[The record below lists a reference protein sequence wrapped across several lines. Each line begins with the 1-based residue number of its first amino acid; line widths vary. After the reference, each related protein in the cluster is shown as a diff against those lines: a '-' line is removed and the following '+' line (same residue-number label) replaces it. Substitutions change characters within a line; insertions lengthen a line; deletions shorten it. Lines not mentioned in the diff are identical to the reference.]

1 MWGGWDGD
9 GIVMR
14 CDGPRP
20 RHDTVGTGSS
30 LCVWFGH
37 SAGLRVAGSMTICA
51 QVRSASQICR
61 PTRPPARPSG
71 RQAAPWLGE
80 EGATSSSGGP
90 RRPPPPPNTPAAPRA
105 SYSARGRR
113 PRVPLHCRFRN
124 RGTEYVSDSGMKW
137 MRGRT
142 KRECDRA
149 LRSASPRSLVLVI
162 SDGPPQ
168 LGGVGKLQLRL
179 TCAPPCC

>member
-1 MWGGWDGD
+1 MGWDGD

-14 CDGPRP
+14 CDRPRP

-51 QVRSASQICR
+51 QVCSASQICR
-61 PTRPPARPSG
+61 PTRPPACQAAG

-90 RRPPPPPNTPAAPRA
+90 RRHPPRLSPHLLPLGPAILPGSAGLIRDAMPQDVRHRCACRA
-105 SYSARGRR
+105 
-113 PRVPLHCRFRN
+113 RVPAVVLAYGSDHAGALTLHQHR
-124 RGTEYVSDSGMKW
+124 
-137 MRGRT
+137 
-142 KRECDRA
+142 
-149 LRSASPRSLVLVI
+149 
-162 SDGPPQ
+162 PQ
-168 LGGVGKLQLRL
+168 SI
-179 TCAPPCC
+179 

>member
-61 PTRPPARPSG
+61 PTRPPAR
-71 RQAAPWLGE
+71 QAA
-80 EGATSSSGGP
+80 
-90 RRPPPPPNTPAAPRA
+90 RRRHGWARRAPRA
-105 SYSARGRR
+105 PAVGPAGPLPLPTHLLPLGPAILPGGAGLGFRCIVVSETE
-113 PRVPLHCRFRN
+113 VPN
-124 RGTEYVSDSGMKW
+124 M
-137 MRGRT
+137 
-142 KRECDRA
+142 
-149 LRSASPRSLVLVI
+149 LVNLV
-162 SDGPPQ
+162 
-168 LGGVGKLQLRL
+168 
-179 TCAPPCC
+179 